1 MTNKETNKIQK
12 HKDYVTCYQLHID
25 ELKQR
30 KKYFY
35 DDLPID
41 KYEAGISY
49 LINNHSIPEREA
61 TRLAM
66 MSEAETDAQLERFED
81 MIKMLYSDF
90 ADAVNTPSIT
100 IEKKP
105 EKTIDE
111 LVEEIRRR
119 DRFDS
124 ERSHS
129 PLKKADDAI
138 KVDTSE
144 LTIDEQVDFMVN
156 TVKTLTIGN

>member
-1 MTNKETNKIQK
+1 MTNRETNKIQK
-12 HKDYVTCYQLHID
+12 HNDYVVCYQLHID

-41 KYEAGISY
+41 KYEDGISN

-66 MSEAETDAQLERFED
+66 LTEAETDTQLERYKD
-81 MIKMLYSDF
+81 MIKMLCSDF
-90 ADAVNTPSIT
+90 ADAVNIPSIS

-105 EKTIDE
+105 GKTIDE
-111 LVEEIRRR
+111 FLDEILAKKKDQAKRLFRNKNRMIVEEFEKKMI
-119 DRFDS
+119 
-124 ERSHS
+124 H
-129 PLKKADDAI
+129 LKMI
-138 KVDTSE
+138 KG
-144 LTIDEQVDFMVN
+144 
-156 TVKTLTIGN
+156 GNEDCLR

>member
-25 ELKQR
+25 ELKHR

-35 DDLPID
+35 NDLPID

-66 MSEAETDAQLERFED
+66 LTEAETDTQLERYED
-81 MIKMLYSDF
+81 MLKMLYSDF
-90 ADAVNTPSIT
+90 ADAVNTPSIET
-100 IEKKP
+100 KP

-111 LVEEIRRR
+111 FLDEILEKKKHQAKRLFKNKNRMIVEEFEKEMKIV
-119 DRFDS
+119 S
-124 ERSHS
+124 AN
-129 PLKKADDAI
+129 KK
-138 KVDTSE
+138 
-144 LTIDEQVDFMVN
+144 EQS
-156 TVKTLTIGN
+156 

>member
-41 KYEAGISY
+41 KYEDGISN

-66 MSEAETDAQLERFED
+66 LTEAETDIQLERYED

-90 ADAVNTPSIT
+90 ADAVNTPSI
-100 IEKKP
+100 EQKP

-111 LVEEIRRR
+111 FLDEILAKKKDQAKRLFKNKNRMIVEEFEKEMKIV
-119 DRFDS
+119 S
-124 ERSHS
+124 AN
-129 PLKKADDAI
+129 KKR
-138 KVDTSE
+138 
-144 LTIDEQVDFMVN
+144 
-156 TVKTLTIGN
+156 

>member
-41 KYEAGISY
+41 KYEAGLSY

-66 MSEAETDAQLERFED
+66 LTEAETDTQLERYED
-81 MIKMLYSDF
+81 MLKMLYSDF

-111 LVEEIRRR
+111 FLDEILEKKKHQAKRLFKNKNRMIVEEFEKEMI
-119 DRFDS
+119 
-124 ERSHS
+124 H
-129 PLKKADDAI
+129 LKMVKGEMKIVSA
-138 KVDTSE
+138 KKK
-144 LTIDEQVDFMVN
+144 EQS
-156 TVKTLTIGN
+156 